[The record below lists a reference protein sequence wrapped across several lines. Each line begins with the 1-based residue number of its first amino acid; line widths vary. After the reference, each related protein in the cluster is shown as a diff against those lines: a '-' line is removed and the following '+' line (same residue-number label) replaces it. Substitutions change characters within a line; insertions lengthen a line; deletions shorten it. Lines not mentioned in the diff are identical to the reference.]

1 MTSSTL
7 HQPPYVTTLL
17 HVIIIIIINTGRHA
31 LKRLSRRN
39 DIVIKSADKGSGTV
53 VMDRNWY
60 IDECLRQLNDSKFYK
75 TLDKD
80 ITTDIQKRVQIYV
93 QRMHRDQII
102 DDHTKRFL
110 LQTDPKPGRFYIL
123 PKIHKQGNPGRPIVS
138 SNSHPTERISQFVDY
153 HLKPLVQ
160 TTQSF
165 IKDTTHFLNKL
176 QQLGQ
181 LPNNA
186 ILLFSTSLL
195 STLTYLIT
203 KALTRVDISSTHVT
217 APLLPSV
224 PKLYV
229 TSYA

>member
-1 MTSSTL
+1 
-7 HQPPYVTTLL
+7 
-17 HVIIIIIINTGRHA
+17 
-31 LKRLSRRN
+31 
-39 DIVIKSADKGSGTV
+39 
-53 VMDRNWY
+53 
-60 IDECLRQLNDSKFYK
+60 
-75 TLDKD
+75 
-80 ITTDIQKRVQIYV
+80 
-93 QRMHRDQII
+93 MHRYQII

-186 ILLFSTSLL
+186 ILVTLDVSSLY
-195 STLTYLIT
+195 TNIPHNEGID
-203 KALTRVDISSTHVT
+203 ACRHFRGTRNRTSSTMST
-217 APLLPSV
+217 ETLCDLIRMILTMNNFTFNSTTDAIYKLTELLWEPKWLLLTPICFSPNLRWTHYFV
-224 PKLYV
+224 PHSNHTYGGV
-229 TSYA
+229 S

>member
-1 MTSSTL
+1 MLSHVSVDVVTLSSSQQIRALAQLLWTVTGTL
-7 HQPPYVTTLL
+7 TNVYDNLTTL
-17 HVIIIIIINTGRHA
+17 N
-31 LKRLSRRN
+31 
-39 DIVIKSADKGSGTV
+39 
-53 VMDRNWY
+53 
-60 IDECLRQLNDSKFYK
+60 F

-80 ITTDIQKRVQIYV
+80 ITTDIQKHVQIYV

-165 IKDTTHFLNKL
+165 IKDTTHNSDNYPTTPFL
-176 QQLGQ
+176 
-181 LPNNA
+181 
-186 ILLFSTSLL
+186 SL
-195 STLTYLIT
+195 
-203 KALTRVDISSTHVT
+203 
-217 APLLPSV
+217 
-224 PKLYV
+224 
-229 TSYA
+229 